1 MDIQNRLIVLK
12 KLDRIYEDFVAEHE
26 VACRKHCA
34 VCCTCNVTLTTLEG
48 LLLINQVAEEKQR
61 HLFAQIKKSIAQPR
75 FQPTTS
81 INQMAQMCIHGLDIP
96 DETADP
102 AMGDCPLLDQD
113 TCPVYLSRPFAC
125 RAMLSTVSC
134 SPGGQAEIT
143 PFVLTVNQVFLQYLE
158 ALDVPGF
165 SGNLIDILAFLSDPR
180 HQRRYQT
187 GQIAAAP
194 AGLTKNL
201 QLSALMI
208 PPEHRERIAPLLQK
222 VRQAIQQVLIE
233 AP

>member
-1 MDIQNRLIVLK
+1 MDMQNRLIVLQ
-12 KLDRIYEDFVAEHE
+12 KLDRIYEDFVAEYE
-26 VACRKHCA
+26 VACRKRCA

-48 LLLINQVAEEKQR
+48 LLLINQVADEQQKP
-61 HLFAQIKKSIAQPR
+61 LFAQIKKSIAQPR

-81 INQMAQMCIHGLDIP
+81 INQMAQMCMLGLDIP
-96 DETADP
+96 DESADP

-113 TCPVYLSRPFAC
+113 TCPVYRSRPFAC

-134 SPGGQAEIT
+134 SPGSQAEIT

-158 ALDVPGF
+158 AIDVPGF
-165 SGNLIDILAFLSDPR
+165 SGNLIDILTFLSNPLQ
-180 HQRRYQT
+180 QRKYQT
-187 GQIAAAP
+187 GQIAAIP

-201 QLSALMI
+201 QIPVLMI
-208 PPEHRERIAPLLQK
+208 PPEHRERIGPLLQK
-222 VRQAIQQVLIE
+222 VRHAIQQGLLE